1 MIGLLCEVAS
11 PLFFRVYIPVTWQAI
26 GYLKIKAV
34 RKETNEAAEAI
45 RECIKTQ
52 VWMLKYSPSE
62 GLMACK
68 LLSHRIAAS
77 FISDV
82 DLPSFEK
89 GYIFLLDKLQGS

>member
-1 MIGLLCEVAS
+1 LIGLLCEVAS

-34 RKETNEAAEAI
+34 RKEANEAAEAI

-62 GLMACK
+62 RLMACK
-68 LLSHRIAAS
+68 LLLNRIAAS

-82 DLPSFEK
+82 DLPSFKK
-89 GYIFLLDKLQGS
+89 GYIFLLDRLQGS